1 MNRREFKDEVIKI
14 LMSKTFDSD
23 DMRGMHLFETFDLKN
38 YRVQE
43 VEGDKGSW
51 YEVASMTLNELLD
64 DIYEVIYES
73 SN

>member
-14 LMSKTFDSD
+14 LMSKTFDRFDSD
-23 DMRGMHLFETFDLKN
+23 MHLFETFNLKN

-43 VEGDKGSW
+43 VEGDGNSW
-51 YEVASMTLNELLD
+51 YEVASMPLNELLD

>member
-1 MNRREFKDEVIKI
+1 MNRKEFKDEVIKI
-14 LMSKTFDSD
+14 LMSKTFDGD
-23 DMRGMHLFETFDLKN
+23 DMHLFETFDLKN

-43 VEGDKGSW
+43 VEGDKDSW
-51 YEVASMTLNELLD
+51 YEVASMPLNELLD